1 MCVFGHFLLFVGMV
15 ATAVVGP
22 QVPFLTAEQTLVW
35 APSAVALAGA
45 LVLGPRAGVA
55 IALGAGAGLWWQGV
69 TVPTAIGVAIG
80 QTLASLVGAW
90 LIGQVA
96 RGPHAFERSAHVA
109 LYMLTTALVTSTLA
123 SLSVVAVLA
132 ATGAEGGLT
141 LEDAGLAWWWADMT
155 AAITVTPALVL
166 WGLRP
171 RLALSRRRR
180 DRRTPDRGIEAWT
193 HPRARE
199 GWALLAATLLTSC
212 AVFGGVLPAPQPLLA
227 GILLPFPL
235 LTWAGLRFGIRE
247 TATVLLVLTT
257 TAAWGWF
264 NALDIFTPLN
274 PSLHVLQ
281 VILIGFS
288 LQSLVIAANIDQR
301 NRQDSQMHLL
311 AVTDPLTGLAN
322 YRHLTQSIDRQI
334 RRATHTG
341 EPFALLLLDVDNL
354 KVINDTLGHNVG
366 SRLLVRLADAL
377 RTSCRVT
384 DLIARYGGDEFAV
397 LLPGCDDA
405 AARLQAARVLTAI
418 DADAGTPTISASMGL
433 AIFPRDGATA
443 DELLDRADD
452 ELYAMKGRGRHAGEE
467 SPTNAAKAAG
477 GSASKTH

>member
-1 MCVFGHFLLFVGMV
+1 VTGHFLLFVGMV
-15 ATAVVGP
+15 VMAVAGP
-22 QVPFLTAEQTLVW
+22 RVPFLSAEQTLVW
-35 APSAVALAGA
+35 GPSGVALAGA
-45 LVLGPRAGVA
+45 LVLGPRAGLA
-55 IALGAGAGLWWQGV
+55 IVLGAMAGLWWHGV
-69 TVPTAIGVAIG
+69 GPAAAIGVAIG

-96 RGPHAFERSAHVA
+96 RGPHTFERSGHVA
-109 LYMLTTALVTSTLA
+109 LFVMTTALVTSTLSA
-123 SLSVVAVLA
+123 LSVVATLA
-132 ATGAEGGLT
+132 ATGVLADIT
-141 LEDAGLAWWWADMT
+141 LDQAGLAWWWADMT

-180 DRRTPDRGIEAWT
+180 DRRPPERGLQAWT

-199 GWALLAATLLTSC
+199 GWALLIATLVIAC
-212 AVFGGVLPAPQPLLA
+212 AVFGGVLAAPQPLLA

-235 LTWAGLRFGIRE
+235 LTWAALRFGIRE
-247 TATVLLVLTT
+247 TATVLLTLTSA
-257 TAAWGWF
+257 AAWGWF
-264 NALDIFTPLN
+264 NQLNIFAPLD
-274 PSLHVLQ
+274 PSLHILQ
-281 VILIGFS
+281 VILVGFS
-288 LQSLVIAANIDQR
+288 LQSLVIAASIDQR

-334 RRATHTG
+334 RRATQTG

-354 KVINDTLGHNVG
+354 KIINDQLGHNVG

-377 RTSCRVT
+377 RASCRVT

-405 AARLQAARVLTAI
+405 AARLQAARVLTAL

-452 ELYAMKGRGRHAGEE
+452 ELYAMKGRGRQTAEDV
-467 SPTNAAKAAG
+467 PTNVTNAAG
-477 GSASKTH
+477 GSARKPH